1 MCRATLIQLTEA
13 RVYNGREVKTM
24 AEIYAYRVFTAV
36 VENGSFTSAAQ
47 SLDITPSAV
56 SHTISKLEKDIGFAL
71 FIRSRGKLELTHN
84 GRVLLPRIYDL
95 IKLQD
100 RIMQEK
106 QEILGVS
113 KGSVR
118 IGAFNS
124 VTMKWIPQ
132 IIRSYREKYPG
143 IDVQVYEGK
152 YSDVVSGVSSGMFDM
167 GFVTTTQELNSEI
180 IALYDDPLVCV
191 TPKDFVPKNPGRV
204 TVEEIS
210 EQTILMQA
218 EGLASDTEAFLA
230 KNGIRTDYGIRVADD
245 SSLTAMV
252 ASGFG
257 ISIMPM
263 LLFKDEQ
270 VDVDLYEIDPPE
282 YRTIGLLTAKE
293 QFLSPAAKRMIEE
306 IRNFAAGFEK

>member
-1 MCRATLIQLTEA
+1 
-13 RVYNGREVKTM
+13 M
-24 AEIYAYRVFTAV
+24 AEIYAYRVFAAV
-36 VENGSFTSAAQ
+36 VENGNFTKAAQ
-47 SLDITPSAV
+47 VLDITPSAV

-71 FIRSRGKLELTHN
+71 FVRSKGMLELTHN
-84 GRVLLPRIYDL
+84 GSVLLPRIYDL

-100 RIMQEK
+100 KITQEK

-113 KGSVR
+113 RGTVKL
-118 IGAFNS
+118 GAFNS
-124 VTMKWIPQ
+124 VTMKWLPD
-132 IIRSYREKYPG
+132 IIRSYRAKYPG

-152 YSDVVSGVSSGMFDM
+152 YSDVSEGVSSGRLDM

-191 TPKDFVPKNPGRV
+191 TPKDFVPKKPGRV

-210 EQTILMQA
+210 GQTLLMQA

-245 SSLTAMV
+245 SSLVAMV

-263 LLFKDEQ
+263 LLFKDET

-282 YRTIGLLTAKE
+282 KRTIGLLTARE

-306 IRNFAAGFEK
+306 IKDFAAGFKK